1 LINARCLSIVARKDR
16 GGRIGQIEQGMRLLD
31 AITEQV
37 ISFVN

>member
-16 GGRIGQIEQGMRLLD
+16 GGQIERGMRLLD

>member
-1 LINARCLSIVARKDR
+1 LINARCLSNVARKDR